1 MAEDNSFVFNLSTA
15 NKSQSLKISIID
27 DRISLILENKSAN
40 NEIYFSEINL
50 SQLKQV
56 CKAFKK
62 MNSLKQAFLL
72 LADTIEAGNIFLI
85 ENKDTVNLKLTIKT
99 KEEEYP
105 AFNIELIL
113 DEEQNNDNEQIEQEQ
128 EQVQEYEKKGLKNNV
143 QILPVKFDYQGNLE
157 AEEKYGQQTKN
168 TTEYNKPII
177 KSDYKQPIVQLEY
190 IEPILQVHY
199 PDGTTKSKALPPRIQ
214 TIDGK
219 TPDINEEQFRY
230 IREQMNKSVGRGENK
245 SHYSTG
251 SVPVSSFNNIINALT
266 DANNAN
272 NTTNNEDEDIREVEP
287 QTQYQSQIQTQY
299 GQNLSQYST
308 RSVNNAPVYNSMQ
321 QQEFYNKRNVL
332 SRSPPRNKT
341 IEVAPR
347 MINKSQNV
355 YSNYSNS
362 YNIQN
367 NAIYNQYQ
375 NAIAQSQIVNPIT
388 QNNIRSNAKNGSFAQ
403 VIPLKKI
410 KRPQNQ
416 QSQIVRQ
423 RQQQQQVIP
432 VKYRQPKPQVQMYPQ
447 TQEKPYEYDPNIIH
461 QQLAIPYVY
470 KAPSLPQQEDTDE
483 SYEYNMEQQRERY
496 QSQLRMQQELVNSKT
511 PIFPSILPTKIMDTK
526 FEFPQGKDYEERLLS
541 EIKAQDKGFQ
551 PIYNTQYNE
560 SQYEDQYYQ
569 NNQSIQSQ
577 VLPII
582 YQQNNIQGNEDIN
595 QQIKQQ
601 IQSYN
606 EKNIDKMND
615 MKVTTQ
621 NIQNDYR
628 EEDLENNEIIED
640 NENNQEEENQEECQ
654 EENQQEKQEENP
666 DEDIEALF
674 RSEDGYI
681 IFRNGILR
689 GIIHKYSEID
699 EIISRIQD
707 KLMKGAKFN
716 LLYKAFTHGDK
727 ASTFHEKC
735 DKHPITLVLIET
747 TEGVRFGGF
756 TKKSWDGKHLKKKD
770 NDAFVFSIDTGKC
783 FDVKKDEPAIGCY
796 PKFGPVFFG
805 CQIRIYDDFF
815 TKGGTTCYKGLNYNT
830 NKDYELNNG
839 KKTYIVKDMEVYEI
853 ETIDI

>member
-1 MAEDNSFVFNLSTA
+1 MAEDDSFVFNLSTE

-27 DRISLILENKSAN
+27 DRISLILENKSAT

-50 SQLKQV
+50 SQLQQV
-56 CKAFKK
+56 CKAFEK
-62 MNSLKQAFLL
+62 MNSLKEAFLL

-85 ENKDTVNLKLTIKT
+85 EQKDTINLKLTIKT
-99 KEEEYP
+99 EKEEYP

-113 DEEQNNDNEQIEQEQ
+113 DQEQNNDNEQIQQ
-128 EQVQEYEKKGLKNNV
+128 EQVQEPEQKLLKNNFE
-143 QILPVKFDYQGNLE
+143 ILPVKFDYQGNRE
-157 AEEKYGQQTKN
+157 AEEKYKDQTKN

-245 SHYSTG
+245 SHYSTS
-251 SVPVSSFNNIINALT
+251 SVPVSSFNNILNALT
-266 DANNAN
+266 DANK
-272 NTTNNEDEDIREVEP
+272 NTNINTNNEAEDIREVEP

-299 GQNLSQYST
+299 AQNMSQYST
-308 RSVNNAPVYNSMQ
+308 RSVNTTPVYTSMQ
-321 QQEFYNKRNVL
+321 QQEFYNKKNVL

-355 YSNYSNS
+355 YTNYSNS
-362 YNIQN
+362 NNIQN
-367 NAIYNQYQ
+367 NALYTQYQ
-375 NAIAQSQIVNPIT
+375 NAIAQSQIVNPKT
-388 QNNIRSNAKNGSFAQ
+388 QNNKKSNAQFGSFAQ
-403 VIPLKKI
+403 VIPLKQI
-410 KRPQNQ
+410 KRPPNQ

-423 RQQQQQVIP
+423 RQQQQQKVMPI
-432 VKYRQPKPQVQMYPQ
+432 KYKQQQPKPQVQMIPQ
-447 TQEKPYEYDPNIIH
+447 TLTQEKPYEYDPNIIQ
-461 QQLAIPYVY
+461 QQLSIPYVY
-470 KAPSLPQQEDTDE
+470 TAPSMPQLEE
-483 SYEYNMEQQRERY
+483 ANEPYEYNMEQQRERF

-511 PIFPSILPTKIMDTK
+511 PIFPSVLPTKIMDTK

-541 EIKAQDKGFQ
+541 EIKAQDQGFQ
-551 PIYNTQYNE
+551 PIYNNTEYNE

-601 IQSYN
+601 IQNYN
-606 EKNIDKMND
+606 EQNIDKMND

-621 NIQNDYR
+621 NT
-628 EEDLENNEIIED
+628 EEDLENNEVIED
-640 NENNQEEENQEECQ
+640 NENNQEEKQE
-654 EENQQEKQEENP
+654 EKQEENP

-674 RSEDGYI
+674 KSEDGYI

-699 EIISRIQD
+699 EIISKIQD
-707 KLMKGAKFN
+707 KLLKGAKFN

-735 DKHPITLVLIET
+735 DKHPIA
-747 TEGVRFGGF
+747 GSSFF
-756 TKKSWDGKHLKKKD
+756 TSKH
-770 NDAFVFSIDTGKC
+770 FPVSILNTK
-783 FDVKKDEPAIGCY
+783 ASLS
-796 PKFGPVFFG
+796 VFFKFFPS
-805 CQIRIYDDFF
+805 QDFF
-815 TKGGTTCYKGLNYNT
+815 VNPPNRTPSVVS
-830 NKDYELNNG
+830 
-839 KKTYIVKDMEVYEI
+839 ISVKVI
-853 ETIDI
+853 GWPSHFSWNVLALSP

>member
-1 MAEDNSFVFNLSTA
+1 MAEDDSFVFNLSTQ

-27 DRISLILENKSAN
+27 DRISLILENESAN
-40 NEIYFSEINL
+40 NEIYYSEINL
-50 SQLKQV
+50 SQLQQV
-56 CKAFKK
+56 CKAFEK
-62 MNSLKQAFLL
+62 MNSLKEAFLL

-85 ENKDTVNLKLTIKT
+85 EQNDTINLKLTIKT
-99 KEEEYP
+99 EKEEYP

-113 DEEQNNDNEQIEQEQ
+113 DQEQNNDNEQIQQEQ
-128 EQVQEYEKKGLKNNV
+128 EQVQEPEQKLLKNNFE
-143 QILPVKFDYQGNLE
+143 ILPVKFDYQGNRE
-157 AEEKYGQQTKN
+157 AEEKYKDQTKN

-219 TPDINEEQFRY
+219 TPDISEEQFRY

-245 SHYSTG
+245 SHYSTS
-251 SVPVSSFNNIINALT
+251 SVPVSSFNNILNALT
-266 DANNAN
+266 DANK
-272 NTTNNEDEDIREVEP
+272 NTNINTNNEAEDIREVEP
-287 QTQYQSQIQTQY
+287 QTQYQSHIQTQY
-299 GQNLSQYST
+299 TQNMSQYST
-308 RSVNNAPVYNSMQ
+308 RSVNTTPVYTSMQ
-321 QQEFYNKRNVL
+321 QQEFYNKKNVL

-347 MINKSQNV
+347 MINRSQNV
-355 YSNYSNS
+355 YTNYSNS
-362 YNIQN
+362 NNIQN
-367 NAIYNQYQ
+367 NALYTQYQ
-375 NAIAQSQIVNPIT
+375 NAIAQSQIVNPKT
-388 QNNIRSNAKNGSFAQ
+388 QNNKKSNAQFGSFAQ
-403 VIPLKKI
+403 VIPLKQI
-410 KRPQNQ
+410 KRPPNQ

-423 RQQQQQVIP
+423 RQQQQQKVMPI
-432 VKYRQPKPQVQMYPQ
+432 KYKQQQPKPQVQMIPQ
-447 TQEKPYEYDPNIIH
+447 TLTQEKPYEYDPNIIQ
-461 QQLAIPYVY
+461 QQLSIPYVY
-470 KAPSLPQQEDTDE
+470 TAPSMPQLEE
-483 SYEYNMEQQRERY
+483 ANEPYEYNMEQQRERF

-511 PIFPSILPTKIMDTK
+511 PIFPSVLPTKIMDTK

-541 EIKAQDKGFQ
+541 EIKAQDQGFQ
-551 PIYNTQYNE
+551 PIYNNTEYNE

-601 IQSYN
+601 IQNYN
-606 EKNIDKMND
+606 EQNIDKMND

-621 NIQNDYR
+621 NT
-628 EEDLENNEIIED
+628 EEDLENNEVIED
-640 NENNQEEENQEECQ
+640 NENNQE
-654 EENQQEKQEENP
+654 EKQEENP

-674 RSEDGYI
+674 KSEDGYI

-699 EIISRIQD
+699 EIISKIQD
-707 KLMKGAKFN
+707 KLLKGAKFN

-735 DKHPITLVLIET
+735 DGHPITLTLIET

-756 TKKSWDGKHLKKKD
+756 TKKSWDGKHLKKTD

-815 TKGGTTCYKGLNYNT
+815 TKGGTTCNRGLNYKT
-830 NKDYELNNG
+830 KEDYESNNG
-839 KKTYIVKDMEVYEI
+839 EQKYIVKEIEVYNI
-853 ETIDI
+853 ESIEV

>member
-1 MAEDNSFVFNLSTA
+1 MAEDDSFVFNLSTE

-27 DRISLILENKSAN
+27 DRISLILENKSAT

-56 CKAFKK
+56 CKAFEK
-62 MNSLKQAFLL
+62 MNSLKEAFLL

-85 ENKDTVNLKLTIKT
+85 EQNDTINLKLTIKT
-99 KEEEYP
+99 EKEEYP

-113 DEEQNNDNEQIEQEQ
+113 DQEQNNDNEQIQQ
-128 EQVQEYEKKGLKNNV
+128 EQVQEPEQKLLKNNFE
-143 QILPVKFDYQGNLE
+143 ILPVKFDYQGNRE
-157 AEEKYGQQTKN
+157 AEEKYKDQTKN

-245 SHYSTG
+245 SHYSTS
-251 SVPVSSFNNIINALT
+251 SVPVSSFNNILNALT
-266 DANNAN
+266 DANK
-272 NTTNNEDEDIREVEP
+272 NTNINTNNEAEDIREVEP

-299 GQNLSQYST
+299 AQNMSQYST
-308 RSVNNAPVYNSMQ
+308 RSVNTTPVYTSMQ
-321 QQEFYNKRNVL
+321 QQEFYNKKNVL
-332 SRSPPRNKT
+332 NRSPPRNKT

-355 YSNYSNS
+355 YTNYSNS
-362 YNIQN
+362 NNIQN
-367 NAIYNQYQ
+367 NALYTQYQ
-375 NAIAQSQIVNPIT
+375 NAIAQSQIVNPKT
-388 QNNIRSNAKNGSFAQ
+388 QNNKKSNAQFGSFAQ
-403 VIPLKKI
+403 VIPLKQI
-410 KRPQNQ
+410 KRPPNQ

-423 RQQQQQVIP
+423 RQQQQQKVMPI
-432 VKYRQPKPQVQMYPQ
+432 KYKQQQPKPQVQMIPQ
-447 TQEKPYEYDPNIIH
+447 TLTQEKPYEYDPNIIQ
-461 QQLAIPYVY
+461 QQLSIPYVY
-470 KAPSLPQQEDTDE
+470 TAPSMPQLEE
-483 SYEYNMEQQRERY
+483 ANEPYEYNMEQQRERF

-511 PIFPSILPTKIMDTK
+511 PIFPSVLPTKIMDTK

-541 EIKAQDKGFQ
+541 EIKAQDQGFQ
-551 PIYNTQYNE
+551 PIYNNTEYNE

-601 IQSYN
+601 IQNYN
-606 EKNIDKMND
+606 EQNIDKMND

-621 NIQNDYR
+621 NT
-628 EEDLENNEIIED
+628 EEDLENNEVIED
-640 NENNQEEENQEECQ
+640 NENNQEEKQE
-654 EENQQEKQEENP
+654 EKQEENP

-674 RSEDGYI
+674 KSEDGYI

-699 EIISRIQD
+699 EIISKIQD
-707 KLMKGAKFN
+707 KLLKGAKFN

-735 DKHPITLVLIET
+735 DGHPITLTLIET

-756 TKKSWDGKHLKKKD
+756 TKKSWDGKNLKKTD

-815 TKGGTTCYKGLNYNT
+815 TKGGTTCFKGLNYNT
-830 NKDYELNNG
+830 DKDYELNNG
-839 KKTYIVKDMEVYEI
+839 QKTYIVKDMEVYEI
-853 ETIDI
+853 ETIDV

>member
-1 MAEDNSFVFNLSTA
+1 MAEDDSFVFNLSTQ

-27 DRISLILENKSAN
+27 DRISLILKNESAN
-40 NEIYFSEINL
+40 NEIYYSEINL
-50 SQLKQV
+50 SQLQQV
-56 CKAFKK
+56 CKAFEK
-62 MNSLKQAFLL
+62 MNSLKEAFLL

-85 ENKDTVNLKLTIKT
+85 EQNDTINLKLTIK
-99 KEEEYP
+99 KDKEEYP

-113 DEEQNNDNEQIEQEQ
+113 DQEQNNDNEQIQQEQ
-128 EQVQEYEKKGLKNNV
+128 EQVQEPEQNALKNNFE
-143 QILPVKFDYQGNLE
+143 ILPIKFDYQGNRE
-157 AEEKYGQQTKN
+157 AEEKYGNQTKN

-245 SHYSTG
+245 SHYSIN
-251 SVPVSSFNNIINALT
+251 SVPVSSFNNILTALT
-266 DANNAN
+266 DKNNN
-272 NTTNNEDEDIREVEP
+272 NNSVNKEAEDIMEVEP

-299 GQNLSQYST
+299 GQNMSQFST
-308 RSVNNAPVYNSMQ
+308 RSVNTTSAYNSMQQ
-321 QQEFYNKRNVL
+321 QQEFYNKKNVL

-355 YSNYSNS
+355 YQNYSNS
-362 YNIQN
+362 NNTQN
-367 NAIYNQYQ
+367 NALYTQYQ
-375 NAIAQSQIVNPIT
+375 NAIAQSQIVNPIS
-388 QNNIRSNAKNGSFAQ
+388 QNNKKSNSKFGSFAT
-403 VIPLKKI
+403 VIPLKQI
-410 KRPQNQ
+410 KRPPNQ

-423 RQQQQQVIP
+423 RQQKQNQQKVIP
-432 VKYRQPKPQVQMYPQ
+432 VKYKQPKPQVQKYPQ
-447 TQEKPYEYDPNIIH
+447 TQEKPYEYDPNIFQ
-461 QQLAIPYVY
+461 QQLSIPYVY
-470 KAPSLPQQEDTDE
+470 KAPSLPQPEETNE
-483 SYEYNMEQQRERY
+483 PYEYNMEQQRERF

-511 PIFPSILPTKIMDTK
+511 PIFPSVLPTKIMDTK
-526 FEFPQGKDYEERLLS
+526 LEFPQGKDYEEKLLS
-541 EIKAQDKGFQ
+541 EIKAQDQGFQ
-551 PIYNTQYNE
+551 PITNTQYNE

-582 YQQNNIQGNEDIN
+582 YQQNNIQGNEEIN
-595 QQIKQQ
+595 QQIKKQ
-601 IQSYN
+601 IQNYN
-606 EKNIDKMND
+606 EQNIDKMND

-621 NIQNDYR
+621 NTQNDNR
-628 EEDLENNEIIED
+628 EEDLENNEVIED
-640 NENNQEEENQEECQ
+640 NENNQEEKQE
-654 EENQQEKQEENP
+654 EKQEENP
-666 DEDIEALF
+666 EEDIEALF
-674 RSEDGYI
+674 KSEDGYI

-699 EIISRIQD
+699 EVISKIQD

-716 LLYKAFTHGDK
+716 LLYKAFTDGDK

-735 DKHPITLVLIET
+735 NGHPITLTLIET

-756 TKKSWDGKHLKKKD
+756 TKKSWDGKNLKKTD

-783 FDVKKDEPAIGCY
+783 KK
-796 PKFGPVFFG
+796 
-805 CQIRIYDDFF
+805 R
-815 TKGGTTCYKGLNYNT
+815 
-830 NKDYELNNG
+830 
-839 KKTYIVKDMEVYEI
+839 
-853 ETIDI
+853 

>member
-1 MAEDNSFVFNLSTA
+1 MAEDDSFVFNLSTE

-27 DRISLILENKSAN
+27 DRISLILENKSAT

-50 SQLKQV
+50 SQLQQV
-56 CKAFKK
+56 CKAFEK
-62 MNSLKQAFLL
+62 MNSLKEAFLL

-85 ENKDTVNLKLTIKT
+85 EQNDTINLKLTIKT
-99 KEEEYP
+99 EKEEYP

-113 DEEQNNDNEQIEQEQ
+113 DQEQNNDNEQIQQEQEQ
-128 EQVQEYEKKGLKNNV
+128 EQVPEPEQKLLKNNFE
-143 QILPVKFDYQGNLE
+143 ILPVKFDYQGNRE
-157 AEEKYGQQTKN
+157 AEEKYKDQTKN

-245 SHYSTG
+245 SHYSTS
-251 SVPVSSFNNIINALT
+251 SVPVSSFNNILNALT
-266 DANNAN
+266 DANK
-272 NTTNNEDEDIREVEP
+272 NTNININNEAEDIREVEP

-299 GQNLSQYST
+299 AQNMSQYST
-308 RSVNNAPVYNSMQ
+308 RSVNTTPVYTSMQ
-321 QQEFYNKRNVL
+321 QQEFYNKKNVL
-332 SRSPPRNKT
+332 NRSPPRNKT

-355 YSNYSNS
+355 YTNYSNS
-362 YNIQN
+362 NNIQN
-367 NAIYNQYQ
+367 NALYTQYQ
-375 NAIAQSQIVNPIT
+375 NAITQSQIVNPKT
-388 QNNIRSNAKNGSFAQ
+388 QNNKKSNAQFGSFAQ
-403 VIPLKKI
+403 VIPLKQI
-410 KRPQNQ
+410 KRPPNQ

-423 RQQQQQVIP
+423 RQQQQQKVMPI
-432 VKYRQPKPQVQMYPQ
+432 KYKQQQPKPQVQMIPQ
-447 TQEKPYEYDPNIIH
+447 TLTQEKPYEYDPNIIQ
-461 QQLAIPYVY
+461 QQLSIPYVY
-470 KAPSLPQQEDTDE
+470 TAPSMPQLEE
-483 SYEYNMEQQRERY
+483 ANEPYEYNMEQQRERF

-511 PIFPSILPTKIMDTK
+511 PIFPSVLPTKIMDTK

-541 EIKAQDKGFQ
+541 EIKAQDQGFQ
-551 PIYNTQYNE
+551 PIYNITEYNE

-601 IQSYN
+601 IQKYN
-606 EKNIDKMND
+606 EQNIDKMND

-621 NIQNDYR
+621 NT

-640 NENNQEEENQEECQ
+640 NENNQEEKQE
-654 EENQQEKQEENP
+654 EKQEENP

-674 RSEDGYI
+674 KSEDGYI

-699 EIISRIQD
+699 EIISKIQD
-707 KLMKGAKFN
+707 KLLKGAKFN

-735 DKHPITLVLIET
+735 DGHPITLTLIET

-756 TKKSWDGKHLKKKD
+756 TKKSWDGKNLKKTD

-815 TKGGTTCYKGLNYNT
+815 TKGGTTCFKGLNYNT
-830 NKDYELNNG
+830 DKDYELNNG
-839 KKTYIVKDMEVYEI
+839 QKTYIVKDMEVYEI
-853 ETIDI
+853 ETIDV